1 MNIAKPFSTAIHFIA
16 EHPGKSA
23 LIAGGTVVAGLALS
37 ACSTP
42 PRGIDQKANDIFSE
56 FDGNHDGKLNTE
68 FEVKKERDVNNRTYI
83 SPTYDQNGRV
93 LSPGYYSG
101 SNYHETRDITAFAKA
116 ADRAP
121 NGNVDGN
128 ADLTEAIS
136 LLKSFDTGD
145 VDKHGVIKQGTAG
158 NNMLEG
164 SEIKSFTQ
172 QFGVTV
178 HRSDQS
184 GSSVVF

>member
-1 MNIAKPFSTAIHFIA
+1 
-16 EHPGKSA
+16 
-23 LIAGGTVVAGLALS
+23 
-37 ACSTP
+37 
-42 PRGIDQKANDIFSE
+42 
-56 FDGNHDGKLNTE
+56 
-68 FEVKKERDVNNRTYI
+68 
-83 SPTYDQNGRV
+83 
-93 LSPGYYSG
+93 
-101 SNYHETRDITAFAKA
+101 
-116 ADRAP
+116 
-121 NGNVDGN
+121 
-128 ADLTEAIS
+128 